1 MLNQHKILRVL
12 QLISLLKQ
20 EPAKSIHQL
29 GAIIDTTDRTVYR
42 YFDLLREL
50 GFELQRD
57 PFNRYSIPDN
67 EGEGGVKFTNE
78 EAELI
83 RKMVLNFAKNHPLKD
98 SILKKIYLS
107 SETTIVSSHLLKA
120 HLGRIV
126 EILCTAIETRSQVVL
141 KNYHSLNS
149 QKISDRYLEPFA
161 FTDNYRSLMA
171 YEPASGQNKYFNI
184 ERITNAE
191 LLGVSWM
198 HEDKHAA
205 SKPDAFGFAPSDR
218 SFQLHFEMSL
228 KAYLLLKE
236 EYPLCSPYLSKLTNS
251 DRYEL
256 KMEANS
262 RIPIDRFV
270 LGLKEEIFEIKSL

>member
-57 PFNRYSIPDN
+57 LFNRYSIPAGS
-67 EGEGGVKFTNE
+67 GEGGVKFTNE
-78 EAELI
+78 EGELI

-98 SILKKIYLS
+98 SILKKIYLA

-126 EILCTAIETRSQVVL
+126 EMLSEAIETKKQVVL

-149 QKISDRYLEPFA
+149 QKISDRYIEPFA
-161 FTDNYRSLMA
+161 FTDNYRALMA
-171 YEPASGQNKYFNI
+171 YEPTSGQNKYFNI
-184 ERITNAE
+184 ERITNVE
-191 LLGVSWM
+191 LLDGTWVNQ
-198 HEDKHAA
+198 DKHALI
-205 SKPDAFGFAPSDR
+205 KPDAFGFGPTGEEISI
-218 SFQLHFEMSL
+218 HFEMSL
-228 KAYLLLKE
+228 RAYLLLKE
-236 EYPLCSPYLSKLTNS
+236 EYPLCSPYLKKIQNS

-256 KMEANS
+256 KMKVNS
-262 RIPIDRFV
+262 RVPIDRFAR
-270 LGLKEEIFEIKSL
+270 GLNEEMNEHTD

>member
-29 GAIIDTTDRTVYR
+29 GVIIDTTDRTVYR
-42 YFDLLREL
+42 YFDLLKEL

-57 PFNRYSIPDN
+57 QFNKYSIPASD
-67 EGEGGVKFTNE
+67 GEGGVIFTKE
-78 EAELI
+78 ESSLI
-83 RKMVLNFAKNHPLKD
+83 RKMLLNFAKNHPLKD
-98 SILKKIYLS
+98 AVLKKIYLS

-126 EILCTAIETRSQVVL
+126 ELLCDAIETRSQVVL
-141 KNYHSLNS
+141 KNYHSLSS
-149 QKISDRYLEPFA
+149 QKISDRFLEPFA
-161 FTDNYRSLMA
+161 FTDNYRTLMA
-171 YEPASGQNKYFNI
+171 YEPASGENKYFNI
-184 ERITNAE
+184 ERITNVE
-191 LLGVSWM
+191 LLEVSWM
-198 HEDKHAA
+198 HEEKHTLT
-205 SKPDAFGFAPSDR
+205 KPDAFGFGPTDTVY
-218 SFQLHFEMSL
+218 SFHFEMSL

-236 EYPLCSPYLSKLTNS
+236 EYPLCGPHLTKSIHS

-256 KMEANS
+256 KMEVNS

-270 LGLKEEIFEIKSL
+270 LGLKDEITEINE

>member
-57 PFNRYSIPDN
+57 LFNRYSIPAGS
-67 EGEGGVKFTNE
+67 GEGGVKFTNE

-98 SILKKIYLS
+98 SILKKIYLA

-126 EILCTAIETRSQVVL
+126 EMLSEAIETKKQVVL

-149 QKISDRYLEPFA
+149 QKISDRYIEPFA
-161 FTDNYRSLMA
+161 FTDNYRALMA
-171 YEPASGQNKYFNI
+171 YEPKSGQNKYFNI
-184 ERITNAE
+184 ERITNVE
-191 LLGVSWM
+191 LLDGTWVNQ
-198 HEDKHAA
+198 DKHALI
-205 SKPDAFGFAPSDR
+205 KPDAFGFGPTGEEISI
-218 SFQLHFEMSL
+218 HFEMSL
-228 KAYLLLKE
+228 RAYLLLKE
-236 EYPLCSPYLSKLTNS
+236 EYPLCSPYLKKIPNS

-256 KMEANS
+256 KMKVNS
-262 RIPIDRFV
+262 RVPIDRFAR
-270 LGLKEEIFEIKSL
+270 GLNQEMNEHTD

>member
-20 EPAKSIHQL
+20 EPSKSIHQL

-57 PFNRYSIPDN
+57 LFNRYSIPAGS
-67 EGEGGVKFTNE
+67 GEGGVKFTNE

-98 SILKKIYLS
+98 SILKKIYLA

-126 EILCTAIETRSQVVL
+126 EMLSEAIETKKQVVL

-149 QKISDRYLEPFA
+149 QKISDRYIEPFA
-161 FTDNYRSLMA
+161 FTDNYRALMA
-171 YEPASGQNKYFNI
+171 YEPKSGQNKYFNI
-184 ERITNAE
+184 ERITNVE
-191 LLGVSWM
+191 LLDGTWVNQ
-198 HEDKHAA
+198 DKHALI
-205 SKPDAFGFAPSDR
+205 KPDAFGFGPTGEEISI
-218 SFQLHFEMSL
+218 HFEMSL
-228 KAYLLLKE
+228 RAYLLLKE
-236 EYPLCSPYLSKLTNS
+236 EYPLCSPYLKKIPNS

-256 KMEANS
+256 KMKVNS
-262 RIPIDRFV
+262 RVPIDRFAR
-270 LGLKEEIFEIKSL
+270 GLNQEMNEHTD

>member
-29 GAIIDTTDRTVYR
+29 GVIIDTTDRTVYR
-42 YFDLLREL
+42 YFDLLKEL

-57 PFNRYSIPDN
+57 QFNKYSIPASD
-67 EGEGGVKFTNE
+67 GEGGVIFTKE
-78 EAELI
+78 ESSLI
-83 RKMVLNFAKNHPLKD
+83 RKMLLNFAKNHPLKD
-98 SILKKIYLS
+98 AVLKKIYLS
-107 SETTIVSSHLLKA
+107 SETTIVSSHLLRA

-126 EILCTAIETRSQVVL
+126 ELLCDAIETRRQVVL

-149 QKISDRYLEPFA
+149 QKISDRFLEPFA
-161 FTDNYRSLMA
+161 FTDNYRALMA
-171 YEPASGQNKYFNI
+171 YEPASGENKYFNI
-184 ERITNAE
+184 ERITNVE
-191 LLGVSWM
+191 LLEVSWM
-198 HEDKHAA
+198 HEEKHTLT
-205 SKPDAFGFAPSDR
+205 KPDAFGFGPTDTVYS
-218 SFQLHFEMSL
+218 LHFEMSL

-236 EYPLCSPYLSKLTNS
+236 EYPLCGPHLTKSIHS

-256 KMEANS
+256 KMEVNS

-270 LGLKEEIFEIKSL
+270 LGLKDEITEINE